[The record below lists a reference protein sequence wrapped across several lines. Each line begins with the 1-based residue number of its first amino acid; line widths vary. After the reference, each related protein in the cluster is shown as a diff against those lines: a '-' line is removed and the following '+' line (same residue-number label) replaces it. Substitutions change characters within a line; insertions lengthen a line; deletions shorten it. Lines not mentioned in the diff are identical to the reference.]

1 MLPLGRLQRKY
12 LLTPAKLSTFEVSL
26 DQLLWAPNHDW
37 SRWFLVV
44 GIRKPSGDE
53 LNKILQ
59 CCNSHCRELDLPT
72 LYAPVESARTGK
84 TASAAPIRRREPTQI
99 QEQDDHSDFFH
110 FSIGWMLEEP
120 EESQKDFS
128 ATDKR
133 LLDEISSIKV
143 CFDSVKV
150 KIGNT
155 ISSISLHKDAKR
167 KRGILG

>member
-1 MLPLGRLQRKY
+1 MLPLTIHVSTHLILSQ
-12 LLTPAKLSTFEVSL
+12 LSTFEVSL
-26 DQLLWAPNHDW
+26 DQLLWAPNHDR
-37 SRWFLVV
+37 SRWFLVA

-53 LNKILQ
+53 LNKVLR
-59 CCNSHCRELDLPT
+59 CCNSHCRHFDLPT
-72 LYAPVESARTGK
+72 LYAPVETARTGK
-84 TASAAPIRRREPTQI
+84 TASAAPIRRGESALI
-99 QEQDDHSDFFH
+99 QKQDDYSDFFH

-120 EESQKDFS
+120 EELQKDFC
-128 ATDKR
+128 TIDKK

-155 ISSISLHKDAKR
+155 ISSISLHKDTKR

>member
-1 MLPLGRLQRKY
+1 MLF
-12 LLTPAKLSTFEVSL
+12 LTIHVSTHLIRSQLSTFEVSL
-26 DQLLWAPNHDW
+26 DQLLWAPNHDR

-53 LNKILQ
+53 LNKILH
-59 CCNSHCRELDLPT
+59 CCNSHCRQFELPT
-72 LYAPVESARTGK
+72 LYAPIEAARTIK
-84 TASAAPIRRREPTQI
+84 TASAAPIRRRESTQT
-99 QEQDDHSDFFH
+99 QRQDDHSDFFH

-120 EESQKDFS
+120 EASQKDFS
-128 ATDKR
+128 TTKKK
-133 LLDEISSIKV
+133 LLDEISSIEV

>member
-1 MLPLGRLQRKY
+1 MLPLTMHVSTHLIPSQ
-12 LLTPAKLSTFEVSL
+12 LSTFEVSL
-26 DQLLWAPNHDW
+26 DQLLWAPNHDR
-37 SRWFLVV
+37 SRWFLVA

-53 LNKILQ
+53 LNKILH
-59 CCNSHCRELDLPT
+59 CCNSHCRQFELPT
-72 LYAPVESARTGK
+72 LYAASEASRSGK
-84 TASAAPIRRREPTQI
+84 TASAAPIRRRESTQI
-99 QEQDDHSDFFH
+99 QKPDDLSDFFH

-120 EESQKDFS
+120 EESQKDFG
-128 ATDKR
+128 TIDKK

-167 KRGILG
+167 KPGILG